1 MNTPY
6 LSIRWKIIL
15 LASSV
20 LGLTSAL
27 FIWQQYRIELREFDL
42 KQAEYRE
49 RSQLIVEHLFLSQ
62 AERMQLLASL
72 LVEQP
77 NIRGHILEQRS
88 DQLAQAVE
96 AVVTELRFAQGVV
109 TVQFHDSSQ
118 KSLAAWGDMSYSD
131 SLVSLARLSVT
142 GEKPQTSVL
151 CERIC
156 VHMTVIPIS
165 HLGRTVASVAII
177 SNLETI
183 LNDLHRLTN
192 SDVATLYGKTQN
204 DHEPISE
211 MQIVSVSGGAVIR
224 EVLEA
229 ARIGFWQNGFFQL
242 DHGGQV
248 HQVALVSVPLMG
260 NNPIYF
266 AIVSNITE
274 QTEAIASEAQVHLM
288 RGVGVLFLAML
299 LMYAML
305 RPTMRRIHH
314 VSQILPLLGQEKFAQ
329 VREDYAARPM
339 RKWLGGSLK
348 DEVDE
353 LESLALALA
362 DQLECLRSESIR
374 HTDSLQEQATQLK
387 HEHDFISGLLDTAPV
402 LILSYGSDGCIQ
414 LANAYAVQSC
424 GLTEVLGQDYATLF
438 TGISQ
443 QEYAVEMS
451 KMEAG
456 VVSRLESRITRND
469 GSMCNVL
476 WFNSLLAADL
486 AETPTYLSIG
496 MDITEHRENEAK
508 IHSLAY
514 YDPLTKLPNRCM
526 LLDCIGHAMSSSV
539 RKNLYYALIFI
550 DLDHFK
556 AINDS
561 QGQEIGDQLLIETAR
576 RLHDN
581 VRGLDTVAHLSG
593 DEFVVLVEELNAEA
607 ESAEKQ
613 ISLVSEKLRAAI
625 SQPCLLQ
632 GFTCHLT
639 ASVGISLFN
648 SNEVAVDE
656 LLRRANIAMSHA
668 KKSGRNASCFFD
680 SSMLTGLEARAILET
695 DLRRALPQDQLRLF
709 YQVQM
714 NAAGRPVGVEALLR
728 WFHPERGLI
737 PPSQFIPVA
746 EETGLILP
754 IGLWILE
761 TACAQLKAW
770 ETDVLTSELQLAVNV
785 SALQFYQPDFVP
797 LVLRTLEQTGAN
809 PARLKLELT
818 ESMVLVN
825 ISDAIAKM
833 QHLKNIGVRL
843 SIDDFGTAYSSLSYL
858 TQLPLDQLKIDQ
870 SFVRNIGVNPGDAVI
885 AQTIINMA
893 NDLGLDVIA
902 EGVETQAQREFLWAA
917 GCMQYQGY
925 LYSKPIALD
934 AFAAYM
940 KAVHVY

>member
-15 LASSV
+15 LASLV

-27 FIWQQYRIELREFDL
+27 FIWQQYRIELNEFDL

-77 NIRGHILEQRS
+77 NIRGHILNKRS

-96 AVVTELRFAQGVV
+96 AIATELSFAQGVV
-109 TVQFHDSSQ
+109 TVEFHDSAQ
-118 KSLAAWGDMSYSD
+118 KSLAAWGDLTYSD

-142 GEKPQTSVL
+142 GEKPQTRVL
-151 CERIC
+151 CDRIC
-156 VHMTVIPIS
+156 VHLTVIPIS
-165 HLGRTVASVAII
+165 HVGHTVASVAII
-177 SNLETI
+177 SNLETV

-192 SDVATLYGKTQN
+192 SDVATLYSKAQN
-204 DHEPISE
+204 DHAPISE

-229 ARIGFWQNGFFQL
+229 ARIGFWLNGYFQL

-248 HQVALVSVPLMG
+248 HQVALIPVPLMG
-260 NNPIYF
+260 KNPVYF
-266 AIVSNITE
+266 AIVSDITR
-274 QTEAIASEAQVHLM
+274 QIEAIASEAKVHLL
-288 RGVGVLFLAML
+288 RGMGVLFLAML

-329 VREDYAARPM
+329 VREDYAARPLQ
-339 RKWLGGSLK
+339 KWLGGRLK

-362 DQLECLRSESIR
+362 DQLERLRSESIR
-374 HTDSLQEQATQLK
+374 HTDSLAAQASQLK
-387 HEHDFISGLLDTAPV
+387 HERDFISGLLDTAPV
-402 LILSYGSDGCIQ
+402 FILSYGSDGCIQ
-414 LANAYAVQSC
+414 LANAYAVESC
-424 GLTEVLGQDYATLF
+424 GLTEVLGHDYATLF

-451 KMEAG
+451 TMEVG
-456 VVSRLESRITRND
+456 VVSRLESRITQND
-469 GSMCNVL
+469 GSIRNVL
-476 WFNSLLAADL
+476 WFNSLLAAEL

-508 IHSLAY
+508 IHDLAF

-526 LLDCIGHAMSSSV
+526 LLDCVRHAMSSSV
-539 RKNLYYALIFI
+539 RKHFHCALIFI

-561 QGQEIGDQLLIETAR
+561 KGQEIGDQLLIETAK
-576 RLHDN
+576 RLHDS
-581 VRGLDTVAHLSG
+581 VREIDTVAHLSG
-593 DEFVVLVEELNAEA
+593 DEFVVLVEELNSEA
-607 ESAEKQ
+607 ESAVAQ
-613 ISLVSEKLRAAI
+613 ISLVAEKLRVAI

-632 GFTCHLT
+632 GFACHLT
-639 ASVGISLFN
+639 ASVGISLFKG
-648 SNEVAVDE
+648 NEVAVDE
-656 LLRRANIAMSHA
+656 LLRYANIAMSHA
-668 KKSGRNASCFFD
+668 KESGRNALCVFD
-680 SSMLTGLEARAILET
+680 PSMLTGLEARAALED
-695 DLRRALPQDQLRLF
+695 DLRHALPQDQLRLF

-714 NAAGRPVGVEALLR
+714 NAAAKPVGVEALLR

-737 PPSQFIPVA
+737 PPLQFIPVA

-770 ETDVLTSELQLAVNV
+770 ETDTLTSELQLAVNV
-785 SALQFYQPDFVP
+785 SARQFYQPDFVAI
-797 LVLRTLEQTGAN
+797 VLHTLEKTGAN

-818 ESMVLVN
+818 ESMVLVD

-833 QHLKNIGVRL
+833 QQLKNIGVRL

-870 SFVRNIGVNPGDAVI
+870 SFVRNIGVNPSDAVI
-885 AQTIINMA
+885 VQTIINMA
-893 NDLGLDVIA
+893 NDLGMDVIA
-902 EGVETQAQREFLWAA
+902 EGVETQAQREFLGAA

-934 AFAAYM
+934 AFTDYM
-940 KAVHVY
+940 KTSRV